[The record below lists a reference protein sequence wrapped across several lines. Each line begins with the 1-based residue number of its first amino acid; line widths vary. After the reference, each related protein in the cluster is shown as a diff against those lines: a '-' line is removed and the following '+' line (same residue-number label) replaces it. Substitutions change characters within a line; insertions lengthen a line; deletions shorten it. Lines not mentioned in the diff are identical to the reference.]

1 MPPCP
6 VCQQPASKRDGFDAA
21 DRQRYACRSC
31 RRDFTDRSASAFAG
45 YRWPA
50 EVILLAVRW
59 SLSHP
64 LSATSVMEL
73 LAERGIDVSKRTV
86 LRWVQTFG
94 PLLAAEVRRHRRP
107 LGSKC
112 YVDEVFFFRG
122 KEKRYLYRAVDE
134 TGQVV
139 DVLFREHRDTASAAA
154 FFRQALART
163 GWRPAQVI
171 SDHHQPYVRAVQE
184 VLPEAEHVRTGL
196 HRARG
201 ETTKPIERSHVF
213 TRDRLRA
220 SRGVK
225 ALATGQR
232 FFEGFE
238 ALHALRRGH
247 ACLGALVPGHDPAAA
262 GVHER
267 VRAVARA
274 VTALGAWLAKAPR
287 PARTA
292 RVTERPPRLGERHG
306 KRLAVLARLGRQ
318 AASLPRPRQGGRPS
332 DPKRWLDAD
341 SRHSPAPWPRLPC
354 PGPSAGGPRAQRRP
368 ARHPSGAPGT

>member
-1 MPPCP
+1 MLTCP
-6 VCQQPASKRDGFDAA
+6 FCQHPASKRDGRDLRG
-21 DRQRYACRSC
+21 RQRYACRAC
-31 RRDFTDRSASAFAG
+31 GRDFTADSASAFAG

-50 EVILLAVRW
+50 DVILLAVRW

-94 PLLAAEVRRHRRP
+94 PVLAAEVRRHRRP
-107 LGSKC
+107 LGQKC

-122 KEKRYLYRAVDE
+122 KDKHYLYRAVDE
-134 TGQVV
+134 HGQVV
-139 DVLFREHRDTASAAA
+139 DVLFREHRDIQSATA

-163 GWRPAQVI
+163 GWRPRVVI
-171 SDHHQPYVRAVQE
+171 SDHHQPYVKAVQE

-213 TRDRLRA
+213 TRDRLRTA
-220 SRGVK
+220 RGVK
-225 ALATGQR
+225 TLPTGQR

-247 ACLGALVPGHDPAAA
+247 VRLADLLPGHDPAPAT
-262 GVHER
+262 VRQR
-267 VRAVARA
+267 VRAVAQA
-274 VTALGAWLAKAPR
+274 VTALGARLTT
-287 PARTA
+287 PA
-292 RVTERPPRLGERHG
+292 
-306 KRLAVLARLGRQ
+306 
-318 AASLPRPRQGGRPS
+318 SPS
-332 DPKRWLDAD
+332 V
-341 SRHSPAPWPRLPC
+341 
-354 PGPSAGGPRAQRRP
+354 
-368 ARHPSGAPGT
+368 